1 MTPCA
6 TYQRLLAE
14 TLCEHASYKL
24 RSTRQRIDTTRPSPA
39 VSGPRSRMPTAPS
52 APAQAPPC
60 LRSERRPTM
69 PLHVPSAPAPALRS
83 VLAAL
88 GSPTAVREA
97 KTSALRSV
105 QGPLSPE
112 LPLPVHVLDRIT
124 PARTA
129 PLTRLAAWR
138 FLIRSEG
145 RAVAAADTVLTP
157 DGWTFSHFFE
167 GPYLASTELA
177 VRQAEASAPAC
188 QARLLSIPELYML
201 TLWLH
206 GDTDADPA
214 AWGARADGR
223 PGAPGAVLRRASPP
237 TGRTGSPIC
246 CPSSRC
252 AWPPGRSSARPDRRR
267 PGAPPP
273 QRPAPPAHR
282 RRGSLRGR
290 CAAHSD

>member
-1 MTPCA
+1 
-6 TYQRLLAE
+6 
-14 TLCEHASYKL
+14 
-24 RSTRQRIDTTRPSPA
+24 
-39 VSGPRSRMPTAPS
+39 
-52 APAQAPPC
+52 
-60 LRSERRPTM
+60 M

-97 KTSALRSV
+97 RTSALRSV

-124 PARTA
+124 PTRTA

-177 VRQAEASAPAC
+177 VRQAEASASTC

-206 GDTDADPA
+206 GDTEADPA
-214 AWGARADGR
+214 DGVL
-223 PGAPGAVLRRASPP
+223 APTDVLVPLA
-237 TGRTGSPIC
+237 
-246 CPSSRC
+246 
-252 AWPPGRSSARPDRRR
+252 
-267 PGAPPP
+267 
-273 QRPAPPAHR
+273 PAPPGIAAHR
-282 RRGSLRGR
+282 PHRVADLLPVISLRVAPGPLLSS
-290 CAAHSD
+290 A

>member
-1 MTPCA
+1 
-6 TYQRLLAE
+6 
-14 TLCEHASYKL
+14 
-24 RSTRQRIDTTRPSPA
+24 
-39 VSGPRSRMPTAPS
+39 
-52 APAQAPPC
+52 
-60 LRSERRPTM
+60 M

-83 VLAAL
+83 VLAAI

-97 KTSALRSV
+97 RTSALRSV

-112 LPLPVHVLDRIT
+112 LPLPVHVLDRIAPT
-124 PARTA
+124 GEA

-177 VRQAEASAPAC
+177 VRQAEASATVC

-206 GDTDADPA
+206 GDTEADPA
-214 AWGARADGR
+214 DGVL
-223 PGAPGAVLRRASPP
+223 APTDVLVPLA
-237 TGRTGSPIC
+237 
-246 CPSSRC
+246 
-252 AWPPGRSSARPDRRR
+252 
-267 PGAPPP
+267 
-273 QRPAPPAHR
+273 PAPPGIAAHR
-282 RRGSLRGR
+282 PHRVADLLPVISLRVAPGPLLSS
-290 CAAHSD
+290 A